1 MLKAF
6 YSICEFVKKQLN
18 DKNYKVLILALIIV
32 LLGVIYLSVARLTKI
47 DSKLDSL
54 AKNDSAIESNLHKHI
69 NNLYATGIGI
79 FEAYAESSTTDL
91 QTIVDYS
98 VSSKKEAALLRALLQ
113 KSLTESSKDAK
124 KQQFKSKMIDTT
136 KWELSGK
143 KLSFTYTG
151 DSSKIT
157 QAFYGNR

>member
-1 MLKAF
+1 MLKALQ
-6 YSICEFVKKQLN
+6 SVLEFVKKQLN
-18 DKNYKVLILALIIV
+18 DKNYKGLILALIIV

-98 VSSKKEAALLRALLQ
+98 VSSKKDAALLRALLQ

-124 KQQFKSKMIDTT
+124 KQQFKSKINDTT
-136 KWELSGK
+136 KYVISGK
-143 KLSFTYTG
+143 QLSFIYAADTFL
-151 DSSKIT
+151 IT
-157 QAFYGNR
+157 QANGTR